1 MKVAIYV
8 RVSTEDQAR
17 EGYSLEVQKEYLTNH
32 AKQNSYE
39 IYNIYQ
45 DDGIDG
51 CSSGYTLDRPAFRRL
66 FSDAKLKKFEL
77 VLVYKTDRFS
87 RRLKD
92 MLNVID
98 ELESLKIAFKS
109 ATEPF
114 DTTTS
119 AGKLMFQQLG
129 SFAEFERNRIIER
142 VFPGMIKGALKGN
155 WQGYSFRADK

>member
-87 RRLKD
+87 RRL
-92 MLNVID
+92 
-98 ELESLKIAFKS
+98 
-109 ATEPF
+109 
-114 DTTTS
+114 
-119 AGKLMFQQLG
+119 
-129 SFAEFERNRIIER
+129 
-142 VFPGMIKGALKGN
+142 
-155 WQGYSFRADK
+155 

>member
-1 MKVAIYV
+1 MKTAIYV

-66 FSDAKLKKFEL
+66 LSDAKLKKFEL

-98 ELESLKIAFKS
+98 ELEGLDIAFKS

-142 VFPGMIKGALKGN
+142 VFPGMIKGVLRGN
-155 WQGYSFRADK
+155 WQGADGTT